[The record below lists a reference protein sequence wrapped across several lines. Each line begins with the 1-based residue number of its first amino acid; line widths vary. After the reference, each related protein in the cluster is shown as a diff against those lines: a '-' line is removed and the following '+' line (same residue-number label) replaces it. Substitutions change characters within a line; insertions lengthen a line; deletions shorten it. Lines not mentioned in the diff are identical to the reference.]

1 MAKAR
6 KAAAGHFPVP
16 AWLLYCLLANL
27 GPAWGRQVTVRTV
40 DGLRAAVKAAQPK
53 DTILLEEGAYALG
66 SSGGFLQIDGKTDLT
81 LASKTGSNA
90 KTVLQGKGFASMDD
104 QDDLLRIGSSKRVT
118 IQNLGFER
126 CHSYGIKLEAEKNP
140 EDIAIRGCRFLE
152 IGTRLI
158 KGSTRPGAV
167 ALRGEIVDCEFG
179 NVSVPGADWDFSGD
193 YIAAIDLMA
202 LDGWRIA
209 RNVIRDVKGR
219 NGGGRAGIFI
229 WVGSRNVIV
238 ERNVIVGCDR
248 GIALGNPSPSTS
260 GAEVHVTAGI
270 VRNNFIVT
278 GPDAGIELAWVK
290 DVKVLHNSI
299 WRGDVAG
306 RGIRSVE
313 KVEGALIANNLVRGR
328 LLALG
333 TEIQQGNVAAAL
345 DGVFKNAA
353 TGDLHLLPG
362 AVAALDRGVKVEGA
376 DEDLDGQRRP
386 QGAAPDVGADEAGV
400 PPTVSVQGGSTREA
414 GKHSLSAGRARQGG
428 RDLLGRG
435 RKSTV
440 LSGVP

>member
-1 MAKAR
+1 MVTAL
-6 KAAAGHFPVP
+6 KAAAGRFPAP
-16 AWLLYCLLANL
+16 AWILFGLLAIP
-27 GPAWGRQVTVRTV
+27 GSAWGRQVTVRTV
-40 DGLRAAVKAAQPK
+40 DELTAAVKAAQPK
-53 DTILLEEGAYALG
+53 DSILLEEGTYALG
-66 SSGGFLQIDGKTDLT
+66 GAGGFIQLDGKTDLT
-81 LASKTGSNA
+81 LASKTGRNA
-90 KTVLQGKGFASMDD
+90 KTILKGKGFASMDD
-104 QDDLLRIGSSKRVT
+104 QDDLLRIGSSKRIT
-118 IQNLGFER
+118 IQNLGFEQ

-140 EDIAIRGCRFLE
+140 EDIAIRGCRFHE

-167 ALRGEIVDCEFG
+167 ALRGEIVDCEFS

-290 DVKVLHNSI
+290 DVRVLHNSI
-299 WRGDVAG
+299 WRTDVGG

-328 LLALG
+328 LLMLG
-333 TEIQQGNVAAAL
+333 TEFQKGNVAAL
-345 DGVFKNAA
+345 EGVFKNTTA
-353 TGDLHLLPG
+353 GDLHLLPG
-362 AVAALDRGVKVEGA
+362 ASLAIDRGVMVEGA
-376 DEDLDGQRRP
+376 DEDYDGQRRP
-386 QGAAPDVGADEAGV
+386 QGAAPDVGADEAGA
-400 PPTVSVQGGSTREA
+400 PPTVSIEGGSTREA
-414 GKHSLSAGRARQGG
+414 GKPSLSAGRPRQGG

-440 LSGVP
+440 FFGVP